1 MILYLDLLLEAVLQM
16 FWLREFNYALI
27 YAPFLGLV
35 VAIVLAP
42 LLVAGLVVLV
52 LVILGGGTLSR
63 GSFFPL
69 FRSLGYASG
78 IGFALWIPFAPLLA
92 VPYGAFV
99 ATVAVKETLNVTWA
113 RAAAATLI
121 PLGAVILTVLVL
133 LGPGEATG
141 FLVNPTGSSQHSASF
156 AKHGMAGG
164 GAALLTS
171 GALAGACWMLTSGAR
186 EQSDPRGRT
195 PRRRRTG
202 ACAARA
208 SSPTPSQ

>member
-1 MILYLDLLLEAVLQM
+1 MARRSPHGDVGYVRESPEDFWSALRGVWFDPVRFFRGLDPRGGVIRPIIFASVVLYIDLLLEAVLQM
-16 FWLREFNYALI
+16 LWLREFNYGLI

-42 LLVAGLVVLV
+42 LLVAGLAILV

-63 GSFFPL
+63 GGFVPL

-78 IGFALWIPFAPLLA
+78 IGFVLWIPFAPLLA
-92 VPYGAFV
+92 IPYGVFV
-99 ATVAVKETLNVTWA
+99 ATVAVKETMNVTWA

-141 FLVNPTGSSQHSASF
+141 FLINPPGS
-156 AKHGMAGG
+156 
-164 GAALLTS
+164 
-171 GALAGACWMLTSGAR
+171 
-186 EQSDPRGRT
+186 
-195 PRRRRTG
+195 
-202 ACAARA
+202 
-208 SSPTPSQ
+208 